1 MATTDTWL
9 TPAEVAAL
17 TDYKTE
23 RRQCVALADMGIPFR
38 TSRTGRPL
46 VERSAV
52 LRNDGVTGKKKRP
65 EPDWGAMQEKAA

>member
-23 RRQCVALADMGIPFR
+23 RRQCAALAEMGIPFR

-46 VERSAV
+46 VERSTV
-52 LRNDGVTGKKKRP
+52 LRSEGAKGKKKRP
-65 EPDWGAMQEKAA
+65 EPDWSALNDKAA